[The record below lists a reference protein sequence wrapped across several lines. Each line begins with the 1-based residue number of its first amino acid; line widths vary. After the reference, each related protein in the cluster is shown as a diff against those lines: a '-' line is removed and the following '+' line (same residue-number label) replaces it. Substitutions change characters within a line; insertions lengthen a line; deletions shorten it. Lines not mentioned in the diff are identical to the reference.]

1 MIDAFVTDASTAIA
15 WIHPAQAT
23 PETQL
28 LLEAIS
34 DGTQVF
40 VPALW
45 PLEVSNALLVLERR
59 KKLIA
64 TEREAALAALN
75 QLRIKIDYEMSSLA
89 FTKLSA
95 LAAEHDLSVY
105 DAAYFELAE
114 RLKLPLACKDSAL
127 RRAAERAHIKVL

>member
-28 LLEAIS
+28 LLDAIS

-45 PLEVSNALLVLERR
+45 PLEVSNALLILERR
-59 KKLIA
+59 KKLVA
-64 TEREAALAALN
+64 TEREAALSALN
-75 QLRIKIDYEMSSLA
+75 QLCVKLDHEMSSLV
-89 FTKLSA
+89 FS
-95 LAAEHDLSVY
+95 
-105 DAAYFELAE
+105 
-114 RLKLPLACKDSAL
+114 
-127 RRAAERAHIKVL
+127 